1 MKHLLFLCA
10 VAVSLSGCMSK
21 TKNRAIDIF
30 NDSAKN
36 AGTHAGGG

>member
-1 MKHLLFLCA
+1 MKKIFFFFA
-10 VAVSLSGCMSK
+10 VALCLSGCMDR
-21 TKNRAIDIF
+21 TRGHAIDIF